1 VGPEGPGVV
10 DLSTVTSEQLA
21 TRREPEPTRSGS
33 RAVSLAWLGA
43 VPFFAYA
50 ALFLLVPTGD
60 VLVGAFRG
68 SSGGWTLHNVDLLRQ
83 SQFVHAYENTVKLG
97 VFTGLVGGIFGALV
111 CYFTL
116 HPAAPKAVR
125 PVVTA
130 FAAVSSQFGGVPL
143 AFFFIA
149 TVGTVGVVT
158 KFLHDAI
165 GLDLYAHGFTIFGFW
180 GIFLAYI
187 YFQIPLMML
196 VIAPAIDGLK
206 PEWRE
211 AAASLGAS
219 GRTYWFKVGIPVLAP
234 SLLGAMLLLFG
245 NAVAAQATAYS
256 LTGGSYPLVTNDIT
270 NVLNGNVL
278 EDPHAGQALALG
290 LLLIILLALLLY
302 LALQRRAARWMK

>member
-1 VGPEGPGVV
+1 
-10 DLSTVTSEQLA
+10 
-21 TRREPEPTRSGS
+21 
-33 RAVSLAWLGA
+33 
-43 VPFFAYA
+43 VPFFGYA
-50 ALFLLVPTGD
+50 LLFLLIPAGD
-60 VLVGAFRG
+60 VMVGAFRNDA
-68 SSGGWTLHNVDLLRQ
+68 GGWTLDNVDLLRGE
-83 SQFVHAYENTVKLG
+83 QFVHAYENTVKLG
-97 VFTGLVGGIFGALV
+97 LFTGVVGGIFGGLV

-116 HPAAPKAVR
+116 HPAAPKAIR

-143 AFFFIA
+143 AFFFIS

-158 KFLHDAI
+158 KFLHDVF

-187 YFQIPLMML
+187 YFQIPLMLL

-211 AAASLGAS
+211 AAESLGAS
-219 GRTYWFKVGIPVLAP
+219 GRTFWLKVGLPVLAP
-234 SLLGAMLLLFG
+234 SLLGAMVLLFG
-245 NAVAAQATAYS
+245 NAVAAQATAYA

-270 NVLNGNVL
+270 NVMNGNVL

-290 LLLIILLALLLY
+290 LLLIIMVALLIY
-302 LALQRRAARWMK
+302 LLLQRRAARWMK

>member
-1 VGPEGPGVV
+1 VGPESPRVLA
-10 DLSTVTSEQLA
+10 LSATTTEQVA
-21 TRREPEPTRSGS
+21 VRSEPEPTRSGS
-33 RAVSLAWLGA
+33 RAVPLAWLGA
-43 VPFFAYA
+43 VPFFAYTL
-50 ALFLLVPTGD
+50 LFLLIPTVD

-68 SSGGWTLHNVDLLRQ
+68 NAGGWTLDNVNLLRQ
-83 SQFVHAYENTVKLG
+83 AQFVHAYENTVKLG
-97 VFTGLVGGIFGALV
+97 LLTGIVGGIFGALV
-111 CYFTL
+111 CYFAL
-116 HPAAPKAVR
+116 HPAAPSVVR

-158 KFLHDAI
+158 KLLHDTI

-219 GRTYWFKVGIPVLAP
+219 GRTYWLKVGIPVLAP
-234 SLLGAMLLLFG
+234 SLLGAMVLLFG

-290 LLLIILLALLLY
+290 LLLIILVALLLY
-302 LALQRRAARWMK
+302 LVLQRRAARWMR

>member
-10 DLSTVTSEQLA
+10 DLSTVTSEQVA

-68 SSGGWTLHNVDLLRQ
+68 NSGGWTLHNVDLLRQ

-116 HPAAPKAVR
+116 HTGAPKAMR

-180 GIFLAYI
+180 GIFLA
-187 YFQIPLMML
+187 
-196 VIAPAIDGLK
+196 
-206 PEWRE
+206 
-211 AAASLGAS
+211 AASLGAS
-219 GRTYWFKVGIPVLAP
+219 GRTYWVKVGIPVLAP

>member
-1 VGPEGPGVV
+1 M
-10 DLSTVTSEQLA
+10 
-21 TRREPEPTRSGS
+21 
-33 RAVSLAWLGA
+33 
-43 VPFFAYA
+43 PFFAYA
-50 ALFLLVPTGD
+50 LLFLLIPTGD
-60 VLVGAFRG
+60 VLVGAFRDDA
-68 SSGGWTLHNVDLLRQ
+68 GGWTMHNVDMLRQ
-83 SQFVHAYENTVKLG
+83 HQFVLAYENTVKLG
-97 VFTGLVGGIFGALV
+97 LFTALVGGIFGGLV

-116 HPAAPKAVR
+116 HPGAPKAVR

-143 AFFFIA
+143 AFFFIS
-149 TVGTVGVVT
+149 TVGTVGIVT
-158 KFLHDAI
+158 KFLHDTV
-165 GLDLYAHGFTIFGFW
+165 GFDLYAHGFTIFGFW

-211 AAASLGAS
+211 AAESLGAT
-219 GRTYWFKVGIPVLAP
+219 GRTYWLRVGLPVLAP
-234 SLLGAMLLLFG
+234 SLLGAMVLLFG

-290 LLLIILLALLLY
+290 LLLIILLALLVY
-302 LALQRRAARWMK
+302 LALQRRASRWMK